1 MLTTTF
7 HRFLL
12 VAVLLSM
19 SILVE
24 SLSLPSQDEV
34 DAMRAAGRSE
44 PEIYAYLQSR
54 TSSSPAGL
62 LAARHATPSYPLAA
76 SDDNDEAAEI
86 TSYVS
91 AYLASHLP
99 SVHHHNSNDNDNDN
113 ANRARHR
120 SHRRA
125 AAPAFPAALDW
136 RSQRPN
142 RRATTESGARA
153 ASLAAKVR
161 AFVAGWT
168 SEHAGVAAGAR
179 AAERLL
185 ARAVA
190 REGEEAALPV
200 LRPRGARH
208 WTA

>member
-1 MLTTTF
+1 MGPP
-7 HRFLL
+7 RF
-12 VAVLLSM
+12 
-19 SILVE
+19 
-24 SLSLPSQDEV
+24 
-34 DAMRAAGRSE
+34 
-44 PEIYAYLQSR
+44 
-54 TSSSPAGL
+54 TS
-62 LAARHATPSYPLAA
+62 LAA

-99 SVHHHNSNDNDNDN
+99 SVHHHDNSNDSDNDN

-125 AAPAFPAALDW
+125 AAPAFPA
-136 RSQRPN
+136 
-142 RRATTESGARA
+142 
-153 ASLAAKVR
+153 KVR

-179 AAERLL
+179 EGERLL
-185 ARAVA
+185 ARAVV
-190 REGEEAALPV
+190 REGEEAALSV